1 MRRLVLLLPAIL
13 GACAAATAGRG
24 RAASETRS
32 LRLGI
37 DSLLN
42 APKFANAMWGVLIVD
57 ADRGDT
63 LYARNATKLFMPA
76 SNQKILTAAVAL
88 HFLGPEFRYSTTIS
102 VQAPPNAGV
111 VDGDL
116 IISGTGDPSVS
127 DHMRTDAMAPL
138 REIADSLVARGVQ
151 RITGRLTSGSDA
163 FPDATL
169 GFGWSWDDLDAPYS
183 AGVDELYFNEG
194 FTRIVVYGGVQTGDS
209 TRVRTTPARSYPR
222 VINHAVTAPRQGTP
236 PRNRVNVL
244 QDSSDVGAV
253 VVSGTVAPGDSVVE
267 TITFRDPAAAYL
279 AALREALGDRGIRV
293 EGGIA
298 PRAVAS
304 VPAPTVGT
312 PSAEPI
318 PMPGPAASGQPLFS
332 VMSPPLREILP
343 PFLKPSQNQIGEI
356 LLKTLG
362 RSRTG
367 QGRADSGAA
376 VVRQQLLAW
385 GAVPGGFV
393 VRDGSGLS
401 RHDVVTPQTIVTV
414 LEAMRRDT
422 AYTTFYNALPIAGV
436 DGTIA
441 NRMRGTP
448 AQGNLRAKTGSLD
461 MVRSLSGYVT
471 TADRRTL
478 IFSILANHWTTPAS
492 EVTST
497 ADSIGARLARLGSPR
512 P

>member
-1 MRRLVLLLPAIL
+1 MRRLFLLLPVLL
-13 GACAAATAGRG
+13 GACATATAGRG
-24 RAASETRS
+24 RTASETRS
-32 LRLGI
+32 LRVGI
-37 DSLLN
+37 DSLLD
-42 APKFANAMWGVLIVD
+42 APKFANALWGVLIVD
-57 ADRGDT
+57 AERGDT
-63 LYARNATKLFMPA
+63 LYSRNAAKLFMPA
-76 SNQKILTAAVAL
+76 SNQKILTGATAL
-88 HFLGPEFRYSTTIS
+88 HLLGPEFRYSTTIS
-102 VQAPPNAGV
+102 VQSPPNAGV

-127 DHMRTDAMAPL
+127 DHMRTDALAPL
-138 REIADSLVARGVQ
+138 REIADSLASRGVQ

-194 FTRIVVYGGVQTGDS
+194 FTRIVVHGGERLGDS
-209 TRVRTTPARSYPR
+209 ARVRTTPARSYPR
-222 VINHAVTAPRQGTP
+222 VINHVVTAPRQGTP

-279 AALREALGDRGIRV
+279 AALREALGERGITV

-298 PRAVAS
+298 PRAVA
-304 VPAPTVGT
+304 PAAIPNAGT
-312 PSAEPI
+312 PVAEQAPQ
-318 PMPGPAASGQPLFS
+318 PGPASTGQPLFA
-332 VMSPPLREILP
+332 VMSPPLKEILP
-343 PFLKPSQNQIGEI
+343 AFLKPSQNQIGEI

-376 VVRQQLLAW
+376 VVRRQLLEW
-385 GAVPGGFV
+385 GALPAGFV

-401 RHDVVTPQTIVTV
+401 RHDVVSPQTIVTV
-414 LEAMRRDT
+414 LAAMRRDS
-422 AYTTFYNALPIAGV
+422 AFTTFYDALPIAGV

-441 NRMRGTP
+441 NRMRGTA
-448 AQGNLRAKTGSLD
+448 AQGNLHAKTGSLD

-471 TADRRTL
+471 TADRRSL
-478 IFSILANHWTTPAS
+478 IFSILANHWTTPAG
-492 EVTST
+492 EVTAV